1 MPDSDG
7 GNNKNAA
14 AGGWVTTRIIRGKGG
29 QRKIPPTGRE
39 KSGKTGENCCRHA
52 HLTLFYPRNVAYEQ
66 LVVNCKVTPSEGAA
80 GSDGMQ
86 S

>member
-29 QRKIPPTGRE
+29 
-39 KSGKTGENCCRHA
+39 
-52 HLTLFYPRNVAYEQ
+52 
-66 LVVNCKVTPSEGAA
+66 
-80 GSDGMQ
+80 
-86 S
+86 